1 MQNAVEQNAKT
12 ERRRGR
18 ARTATVT
25 MAYIAVSVALEV
37 VCAYLT
43 VPAVVPF
50 TMQTFGV
57 FFALCFLG
65 GAKGTAVIAIY
76 LAMGLM
82 GLPVFS
88 GFKGG
93 VAALMG
99 PTGGY
104 LLGFLVTALIYWLG
118 TAILRKKAANV
129 WVQTT
134 LCVVGLLAC
143 YLLGTV
149 WFVYVYRA
157 ADGWAR
163 ALTLCVVPYLLPDA
177 LKLVLAVTLSK
188 ALRKALPGAPL
199 ASLEVGK
206 RVE

>member
-1 MQNAVEQNAKT
+1 MPNAVDQHTKT
-12 ERRRGR
+12 VGRRGR

-50 TMQTFGV
+50 TLQTFGV

-65 GAKGTAVIAIY
+65 GARGTAVIAVY
-76 LAMGLM
+76 LAMGLI

-93 VAALMG
+93 VAALLG

-104 LLGFLVTALIYWLG
+104 LLGFLATALIYWLG
-118 TAILRKKAANV
+118 TAVFRRNATNV

-134 LCVVGLLAC
+134 LCVIGLLAC

-149 WFVYVYRA
+149 WFICVYRA
-157 ADGWAR
+157 TNSWTK

-177 LKLVLAVTLSK
+177 LKLVLAVTLAK
-188 ALRKALPGAPL
+188 TLRKALPAVNTL
-199 ASLEVGK
+199 
-206 RVE
+206 

>member
-1 MQNAVEQNAKT
+1 MPNTVEQPKT
-12 ERRRGR
+12 ERRKDR
-18 ARTATVT
+18 ARTTTIT

-57 FFALCFLG
+57 FFVLCFLG
-65 GAKGTAVIAIY
+65 GAKGTAVIAVY
-76 LAMGLM
+76 LAMGLI

-118 TAILRKKAANV
+118 TAVWHRKATNV
-129 WVQTT
+129 WVQSV

-149 WFVYVYRA
+149 WFIYVYHA
-157 ADGWAR
+157 TDSWAR

-177 LKLVLAVTLSK
+177 LKLVLALSLAK
-188 ALRKALPGAPL
+188 ALRKALPTVNAL
-199 ASLEVGK
+199 
-206 RVE
+206 

>member
-1 MQNAVEQNAKT
+1 
-12 ERRRGR
+12 
-18 ARTATVT
+18 

-57 FFALCFLG
+57 FFVLCFLG
-65 GAKGTAVIAIY
+65 GVKGTAVISVY
-76 LAMGLM
+76 LAMGLV

-93 VAALMG
+93 VAALLG

-104 LLGFLVTALIYWLG
+104 LLGFLATALEYWLG
-118 TAILRKKAANV
+118 TAVWRKKATNV
-129 WVQTT
+129 WVQSV
-134 LCVVGLLAC
+134 LCAVGLLVC
-143 YLLGTV
+143 YLLGTL
-149 WFVYVYRA
+149 WFIYVYHA
-157 ADGWAR
+157 TDSWAK

-177 LKLVLAVTLSK
+177 LKLLLAVTLAQ
-188 ALRKALPGAPL
+188 ALRKALPAVNTL
-199 ASLEVGK
+199 
-206 RVE
+206 